1 MKLGNVSVLLP
12 LLLLLVISTVE
23 ISVSSAAGQNTP
35 LNITASDIVDLVGN
49 VTERGRGGDD
59 DSRFPLLNDDDNN
72 NISSDSSS
80 SDSISLSSL
89 ATSQTVVINEIELNP
104 TGDDD
109 KGEEW
114 IELYNPSDVD
124 LNVGNFEIRTLSQSA
139 TIKLPP
145 DAIIEAGSTYVIEL
159 EEQLLS
165 NIVENLVLADTT
177 DHIVDR
183 TPSLVDMS
191 NDERTW
197 QRIPDGNNE
206 GQFVENTR
214 GSLNDPDSHGGDTYV
229 SGYSGSQVECLG
241 SAGCIEGMAI
251 RIADGDTLYVIANS
265 TVYKVDLALIKDLS

>member
-35 LNITASDIVDLVGN
+35 LNITTRDIVDLVGN
-49 VTERGRGGDD
+49 VTERGQGGGDD
-59 DSRFPLLNDDDNN
+59 DSSFPLLNDDDNN
-72 NISSDSSS
+72 NIN
-80 SDSISLSSL
+80 SDSISSSSL

-104 TGDDD
+104 TGDYD
-109 KGEEW
+109 KGKEW

-124 LNVGNFEIRTLSQSA
+124 LNVGNFEIRTLSESA

-159 EEQLLS
+159 EEQPLS
-165 NIVENLVLADTT
+165 NIVESLVLADTT

-197 QRIPDGNNE
+197 QRIPDGNNKW
-206 GQFVENTR
+206 QFVENIR
-214 GSLNDPDSHGGDTYV
+214 GSINDPDNQGGDTYV
-229 SGYSGSQVECLG
+229 SGYSGSEVECRG
-241 SAGCIEGMAI
+241 SAGCI
-251 RIADGDTLYVIANS
+251 
-265 TVYKVDLALIKDLS
+265 

>member
-1 MKLGNVSVLLP
+1 MSMKLGNVSVLLP

-23 ISVSSAAGQNTP
+23 GSVSSAAGQDTP
-35 LNITASDIVDLVGN
+35 FNINASDIADLVDN
-49 VTERGRGGDD
+49 VTERGQGGGVDD
-59 DSRFPLLNDDDNN
+59 DSSFPLLNDDDNN
-72 NISSDSSS
+72 NISSDSISS
-80 SDSISLSSL
+80 SSH
-89 ATSQTVVINEIELNP
+89 ATSQTVMINEIELNP

-109 KGEEW
+109 KGKEW

-124 LNVGNFEIRTLSQSA
+124 LNIGNFEIRTLSQSA

-165 NIVENLVLADTT
+165 NIVESLVLADTT

-183 TPSLVDMS
+183 TPSLVDIS

-197 QRIPDGNNE
+197 QRIPDGNSE
-206 GQFVENTR
+206 WQFVENTR
-214 GSLNDPDSHGGDTYV
+214 GNLNDPDSHGGDTYV
-229 SGYSGSQVECLG
+229 SGYSSSEVDCLG

-251 RIADGDTLYVIANS
+251 RIADGDALYVISNS
-265 TVYKVDLALIKDLS
+265 TVNKVDLALIKYPL